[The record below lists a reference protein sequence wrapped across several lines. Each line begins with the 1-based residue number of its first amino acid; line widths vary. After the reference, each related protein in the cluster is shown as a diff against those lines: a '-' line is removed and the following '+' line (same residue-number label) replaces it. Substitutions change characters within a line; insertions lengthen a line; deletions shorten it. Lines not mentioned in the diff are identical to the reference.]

1 MPRPQT
7 FERSEVLEKAM
18 HVFWAQGYEATS
30 IEDLAQATGL
40 ARQSMYNTFGDKHA
54 FFLETLKLYQDMQGQ
69 RMLGVLTTS
78 RSVKEGFR
86 RLFETIVDDAVSE
99 IGCRGC
105 MMVNTVT
112 ELAAH
117 DAQIKRF
124 ADVAEAKK
132 EDVFAEAIRRGQA
145 SGEISLEK
153 DADALAKFLYNAV
166 LGLRVR
172 STRTPEREGLETIVE
187 MTLEVLE

>member
-54 FFLETLKLYQDMQGQ
+54 FFLETLKLYQKMQGQ

-78 RSVKEGFR
+78 SSVKEGFR

>member
-7 FERSEVLEKAM
+7 FERSDVLEKAM
-18 HVFWAQGYEATS
+18 HVFWSQGYEATS
-30 IEDLAQATGL
+30 IGDLAQATGL

-54 FFLETLKLYQDMQGQ
+54 FFLETLKLYQDLQG
-69 RMLGVLTTS
+69 RKMLGVLTQS

-86 RLFETIVDDAVSE
+86 RLFETIVDEAVSE
-99 IGCRGC
+99 VGCRGC

-117 DAQIKRF
+117 DAEIRQF
-124 ADVAEAKK
+124 ADAAEAAK
-132 EDVFAEAIRRGQA
+132 EVVFAQAIRRGQEA
-145 SGEISLEK
+145 GEISPEK
-153 DADALAKFLYNAV
+153 DPEALAKFLYNAV

-172 STRTPEREGLETIVE
+172 STRTPERAELEKIVE
-187 MTLEVLE
+187 LTLSVLE

>member
-7 FERSEVLEKAM
+7 FERNDVLEKAM
-18 HVFWAQGYEATS
+18 HVFWSQGYEATS

-40 ARQSMYNTFGDKHA
+40 ARQSMYNTFGGKHA
-54 FFLETLKLYQDMQGQ
+54 FFLETLALYQELQGQ
-69 RMLGVLTTS
+69 KMLGVLTRS

-86 RLFETIVDDAVSE
+86 RLFETIVDEAVSE
-99 IGCRGC
+99 TGCRGC

-117 DAQIKRF
+117 DAEVKRF
-124 ADVAEAKK
+124 ADAAEATK
-132 EDVFAEAIRRGQA
+132 EVVFADAVRRGQER
-145 SGEISLEK
+145 GEISPAK
-153 DADALAKFLYNAV
+153 DPEVLAKFLYNAV

-172 STRTPEREGLETIVE
+172 ATRTPEREGLDAIVE
-187 MTLEVLE
+187 MTLGVLE

>member
-7 FERSEVLEKAM
+7 FERNDVLEKAM

-54 FFLETLKLYQDMQGQ
+54 FFLETLKLYQEMQG
-69 RMLGVLTTS
+69 RKMLSVLTTS
-78 RSVKEGFR
+78 RSVKVGFR
-86 RLFETIVDDAVSE
+86 RLFQTIVDEAVSE
-99 IGCRGC
+99 VGCRGC

-117 DAQIKRF
+117 DAEIKRF
-124 ADVAEAKK
+124 ADRAEAQK
-132 EDVFAEAIRRGQA
+132 EVVFAGAIRRAQA
-145 SGEISLEK
+145 NGEISSK
-153 DADALAKFLYNAV
+153 KNADALAKFLYNAV

-172 STRTPEREGLETIVE
+172 STRTPEREGLEVIVE

>member
-7 FERSEVLEKAM
+7 FERSDVLEKAM